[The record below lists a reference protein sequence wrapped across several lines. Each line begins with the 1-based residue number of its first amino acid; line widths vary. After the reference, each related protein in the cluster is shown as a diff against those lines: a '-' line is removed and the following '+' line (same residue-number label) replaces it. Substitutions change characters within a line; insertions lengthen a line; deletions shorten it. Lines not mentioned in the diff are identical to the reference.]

1 MHGDHCLSNFYEDC
15 MSSLS
20 TICHSASSV
29 LERNFSV
36 SIKLEGISSPTYKR
50 IPPLFERRSNLNGL
64 LKPSIKNFFMKGDVN
79 FCLENYKYINI
90 TFNLIFK

>member
-20 TICHSASSV
+20 TICHCASLV

-50 IPPLFERRSNLNGL
+50 IPPLLETRSNLDGL
-64 LKPSIKNFFMKGDVN
+64 LKPSIRNFFMKGDVN
-79 FCLENYKYINI
+79 FVWKIISISILP
-90 TFNLIFK
+90 LI